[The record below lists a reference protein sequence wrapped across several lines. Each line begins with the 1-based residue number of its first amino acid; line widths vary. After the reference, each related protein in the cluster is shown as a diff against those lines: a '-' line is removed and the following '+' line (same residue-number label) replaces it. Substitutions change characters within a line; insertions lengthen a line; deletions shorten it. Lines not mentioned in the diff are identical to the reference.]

1 MAPFFF
7 GDNLVDLICL
17 VITVFLAA
25 FVALG
30 LEITFFAAGFYFYCD
45 YSLAAF
51 SVGADFET
59 NPKTDEDFWTFEN
72 FSKLAFF
79 GIVILFTILKLINIW
94 IQI

>member
-30 LEITFFAAGFYFYCD
+30 LEITFLAAGFYFYCD
-45 YSLAAF
+45 
-51 SVGADFET
+51 
-59 NPKTDEDFWTFEN
+59 
-72 FSKLAFF
+72 
-79 GIVILFTILKLINIW
+79 
-94 IQI
+94 